1 MLSLCGSE
9 SASDEEE
16 ICGTNS
22 WPRLS
27 NIMLRR
33 KQTIMDDD
41 ADQVSSCKKGD
52 LAAFEQL
59 VRKYEK
65 RMFNIAF
72 RITGDYEDTCE
83 IVQDAFVAAYRG
95 IGSFRGQAKF
105 STWLTSVT
113 INCARNRLKQ
123 IQGKR
128 RHEQFSLE
136 DPLPTADGTM
146 TMELQSNDPPVL
158 ELLEKRDTQS
168 KVKDCIDAL
177 EPDFKEVLVLRDMQ
191 DFSYEEI
198 SAILKVP
205 AGTVKSR
212 LFRAREAVKDCLK
225 RVMGEL

>member
-1 MLSLCGSE
+1 MLGK
-9 SASDEEE
+9 
-16 ICGTNS
+16 
-22 WPRLS
+22 
-27 NIMLRR
+27 

-41 ADQVSSCKKGD
+41 SDRVSSCKKGD

-72 RITGDYEDTCE
+72 RIAGDYEDTCE

-95 IGSFRGQAKF
+95 ISAFRGQAKF
-105 STWLTSVT
+105 STWLTSIT
-113 INCARNRLKQ
+113 IHYARNRLKQ

-136 DPLPTADGTM
+136 DPLPTADGGM
-146 TMELQSNDPPVL
+146 TMELQSNDIPAH
-158 ELLEKRDTQS
+158 ELLERRDTQS
-168 KVKDCIDAL
+168 KVKDCINAL
-177 EPDFKEVLVLRDMQ
+177 EADFKEVLVLRDMQ

-198 SAILKVP
+198 GAILKVP
-205 AGTVKSR
+205 TGTVKSR

-225 RVMGEL
+225 QAMGEL

>member
-1 MLSLCGSE
+1 M
-9 SASDEEE
+9 
-16 ICGTNS
+16 T
-22 WPRLS
+22 
-27 NIMLRR
+27 
-33 KQTIMDDD
+33 MDDD

-72 RITGDYEDTCE
+72 RIAGDYEDTCE

-95 IGSFRGQAKF
+95 IGMFRGQAKF
-105 STWLTSVT
+105 ATWLTSIT
-113 INCARNRLKQ
+113 INSARNRLKQ
-123 IQGKR
+123 TQGKR

-136 DPLPTADGTM
+136 DPLPTADGGM
-146 TMELQSNDPPVL
+146 MMDPPSKDPPVD

-168 KVKDCIDAL
+168 KVKDCINAL
-177 EPDFKEVLVLRDMQ
+177 EADFKEVLVLRDMQ

-205 AGTVKSR
+205 TGTVKSR

>member
-1 MLSLCGSE
+1 MLGK
-9 SASDEEE
+9 
-16 ICGTNS
+16 
-22 WPRLS
+22 
-27 NIMLRR
+27 

-41 ADQVSSCKKGD
+41 SDRVSSCKKGD

-72 RITGDYEDTCE
+72 RIVGDYEDTCE

-95 IGSFRGQAKF
+95 ISAFRGQAKF
-105 STWLTSVT
+105 STWLTSIT
-113 INCARNRLKQ
+113 IHYARNRLKQ

-136 DPLPTADGTM
+136 DPLPTADGGM
-146 TMELQSNDPPVL
+146 TMELQSNDIPAH
-158 ELLEKRDTQS
+158 ELLERRDTQS
-168 KVKDCIDAL
+168 KVKDCINAL
-177 EPDFKEVLVLRDMQ
+177 EADFKEVLVLRDMQ

-198 SAILKVP
+198 GAILKVP
-205 AGTVKSR
+205 TGTVKSR

-225 RVMGEL
+225 QAMGEL

>member
-1 MLSLCGSE
+1 MLGK
-9 SASDEEE
+9 
-16 ICGTNS
+16 
-22 WPRLS
+22 
-27 NIMLRR
+27 

-41 ADQVSSCKKGD
+41 TDRVSSCKKGD

-83 IVQDAFVAAYRG
+83 IVQDAFLAAYRG

-105 STWLTSVT
+105 STWLTSIT
-113 INCARNRLKQ
+113 INYARNRLKQ

-136 DPLPTADGTM
+136 DPLPTADGGM
-146 TMELQSNDPPVL
+146 TTDPQSNDPPVH

-168 KVKDCIDAL
+168 KVQDCINAL
-177 EPDFKEVLVLRDMQ
+177 EPDFKAVLVLRDMQ

-205 AGTVKSR
+205 TGTVKSR

-225 RVMGEL
+225 QAMGEL